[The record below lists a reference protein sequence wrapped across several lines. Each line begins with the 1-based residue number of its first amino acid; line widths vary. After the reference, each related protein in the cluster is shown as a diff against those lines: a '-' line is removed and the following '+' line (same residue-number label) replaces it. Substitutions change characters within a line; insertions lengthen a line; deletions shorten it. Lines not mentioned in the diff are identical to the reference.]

1 MRIAI
6 NTRWTEVGAYAAKIV
21 CALAT
26 AVLLVSN
33 SLAGQ
38 ASQPSLKAKSTGSF
52 DTPIKKVTVD
62 IAPSPR
68 NYNTRGVLD
77 CYYYPHLLVKE
88 HAQDQE
94 KGAELSI
101 LRTQGKLPACKLSHE
116 PGEREIEEGGFLK
129 GVKDNLVFVDADD
142 AFNGALGF
150 TVYDSV
156 TGKQLFS
163 DWSYQERTPGRIFS
177 RVRVFSTKA
186 GYLLKYVS
194 VAQADCDL
202 HHDGSACWEKV
213 KAKLDLKS
221 SDMPVCTG
229 YEHIVEMAKAFQTDY
244 FESMVAYPVEVTL
257 SPHPSVKT
265 VAGPVTCWPAF

>member
-1 MRIAI
+1 VKIAI
-6 NTRWTEVGAYAAKIV
+6 YTRRIEVSTRAAKVV

-26 AVLLVSN
+26 AILVCSN
-33 SLAGQ
+33 SFAGQ
-38 ASQPSLKAKSTGSF
+38 AAPSPSSATAAGSF
-52 DTPIKKVTVD
+52 DAPIKKITVD

-68 NYNTRGVLD
+68 NYNRRGILD

-88 HAQDQE
+88 HALDQE
-94 KGAELSI
+94 KGAQLSM
-101 LRTQGKLPACKLSHE
+101 LRARGELPACKLSRE
-116 PGEREIEEGGFLK
+116 PGEREIEGGGFLK

-150 TVYDSV
+150 EVYDSV

-163 DWSYQERTPGRIFS
+163 DWSYDESTPGRLFS

-186 GYLLKYVS
+186 GYVLKYVS

-202 HHDGSACWEKV
+202 HRDGRACWEKI
-213 KAKLDLKS
+213 KAKLHLKG
-221 SDMPVCTG
+221 DVMPACTG
-229 YEHIVEMAKAFQTDY
+229 YEHIAEMEKAFQTDH

-265 VAGPVTCWPAF
+265 VAGPVECWPAF

>member
-1 MRIAI
+1 VRIAI
-6 NTRWTEVGAYAAKIV
+6 NTRWTEDGAYATKVV

-26 AVLLVSN
+26 AVLLGSN
-33 SLAGQ
+33 SFAGQ
-38 ASQPSLKAKSTGSF
+38 GSQSPLKAESAGSF

-68 NYNTRGVLD
+68 NYNTRGVLV
-77 CYYYPHLLVKE
+77 CYYYPQLLVKE

-94 KGAELSI
+94 KGAQLSI
-101 LRTQGKLPACKLSHE
+101 LRTRDKLPACKLSLE
-116 PGEREIEEGGFLK
+116 PGERKIEGDDFLM
-129 GVKDNLVFVDADD
+129 GVKDKLVFVDTGDT
-142 AFNGALGF
+142 FNGALGF
-150 TVYDSV
+150 GVLDSE
-156 TGKQLFS
+156 TGKQLFE
-163 DWSYQERTPGRIFS
+163 DWVYARKTPAGPFR

-194 VAQADCDL
+194 VAQGDCDL
-202 HHDGSACWEKV
+202 HHDGRACWEKL

-221 SDMPVCTG
+221 NDMPVCTG
-229 YEHIVEMAKAFQTDY
+229 YEHIAEMAKAFQTDY